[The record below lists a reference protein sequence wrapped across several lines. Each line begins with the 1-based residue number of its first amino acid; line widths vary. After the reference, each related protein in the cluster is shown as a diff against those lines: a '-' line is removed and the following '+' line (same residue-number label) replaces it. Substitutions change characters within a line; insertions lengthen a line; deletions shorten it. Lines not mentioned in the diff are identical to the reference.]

1 VYVKKVGLSTIKN
14 FLDKK
19 RKVIL
24 FPESPFV
31 RGERAYSLSPERL
44 SLVQEK
50 V

>member
-19 RKVIL
+19 KKGDPVSRIT
-24 FPESPFV
+24 FCE
-31 RGERAYSLSPERL
+31 GGRAYSLSPERL